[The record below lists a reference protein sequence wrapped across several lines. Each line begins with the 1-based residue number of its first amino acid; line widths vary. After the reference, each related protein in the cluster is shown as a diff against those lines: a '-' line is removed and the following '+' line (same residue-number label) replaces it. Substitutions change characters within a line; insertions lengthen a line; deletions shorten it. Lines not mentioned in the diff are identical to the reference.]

1 MRNRKP
7 VRIRRR
13 TVLVSVGLAATLA
26 LGYLAF
32 FEMIPVNRSPI
43 SITDPDEPG
52 IPPDFNAVSLT
63 GREDHDT
70 YVVTLAVLGTVQTTG
85 PIHVGILVQELRS
98 PPGGTFV
105 YDLKYALGG
114 EMNYGTPTT
123 RFGNSLTFRFPL
135 RTLGAQT
142 YVVGLDAVLFG
153 PNSDDYVVETPRE
166 NLAIARLLVLPIG
179 ADALGI
185 AATLTAVMT
194 LVLLI
199 RPFAQPRFRA
209 LR

>member
-1 MRNRKP
+1 MGNRKP
-7 VRIRRR
+7 VRIRPR

-32 FEMIPVNRSPI
+32 FELIPVNRSPI
-43 SITDPDEPG
+43 SITDPAEPG

-63 GREDHDT
+63 GRQDQDT
-70 YVVTLAVLGTVQTTG
+70 YVVTLGVLGTVQTTG
-85 PIHVGILVQELRS
+85 VIHVGILVQQLRS
-98 PPGGTFV
+98 QPGGTFV

-114 EMNYGTPTT
+114 EMNYGTPTA
-123 RFGNSLTFRFPL
+123 RFGNSLTFQFPL

-142 YVVGLDAVLFG
+142 YVVGLDAALFG
-153 PNSDDYVVETPRE
+153 PNSNDYVVETPRE

-179 ADALGI
+179 ADAFGI